1 MEQLSSDKRKVI
13 KTFVEVLGNVKSK
26 LISFEGYVRD
36 IAVHILI
43 QPLREKSPNTEF
55 FPVRIFRTE
64 YGEYLSV
71 FSPNTEKHGPEKT
84 PYLNTFHAVNLT
96 YRKNVFYEQQLKVH

>member
-26 LISFEGYVRD
+26 LISSEGYVRD

-64 YGEYLSV
+64 YGEYLS
-71 FSPNTEKHGPEKT
+71 
-84 PYLNTFHAVNLT
+84 
-96 YRKNVFYEQQLKVH
+96 